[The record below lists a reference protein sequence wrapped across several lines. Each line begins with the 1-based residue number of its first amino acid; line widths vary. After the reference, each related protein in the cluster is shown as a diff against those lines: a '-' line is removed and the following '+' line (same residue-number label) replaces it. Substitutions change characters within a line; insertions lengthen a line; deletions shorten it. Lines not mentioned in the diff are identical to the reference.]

1 LIYGVATD
9 RSTQQGR
16 AEMSSA
22 TTDVTAPLTNHMRVR
37 PEADEH

>member
-1 LIYGVATD
+1 LIYGVPTD
-9 RSTQQGR
+9 RSAQKGC

-22 TTDVTAPLTNHMRVR
+22 TTDVTARLVNHMRVR